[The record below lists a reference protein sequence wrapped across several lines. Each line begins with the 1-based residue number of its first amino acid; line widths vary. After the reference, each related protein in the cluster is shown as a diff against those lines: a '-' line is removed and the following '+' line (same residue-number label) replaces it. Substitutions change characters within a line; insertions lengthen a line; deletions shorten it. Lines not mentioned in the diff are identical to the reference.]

1 MSRRAHPVVSLLLVV
16 PEAHV
21 RQLDLH
27 FQTAWYDVFHRARP
41 NQLSHVLCMGP
52 IVWVMLVFAC
62 LLPLPG
68 FTPPGFDLGLVLA
81 FALVAACVAMDRGL
95 GLVMAPVMAALW
107 ASAHLLVGARGA
119 GAFFI
124 ALAVLAVAGALQ
136 TWTHA
141 FEDVPPPLSGT
152 EGWVTV
158 SEWRRKTPLPRLM
171 LAIVLTLSVYILVEI
186 FSSPRLFCVQVFKL
200 MLRLGYKPSVRAEI
214 AAESRRI
221 LATSGAA

>member
-1 MSRRAHPVVSLLLVV
+1 MSRRAHPAVSLLLVV

-41 NQLSHVLCMGP
+41 NQISHVLCMGP
-52 IVWVMLVFAC
+52 IVWVILVLAC
-62 LLPLPG
+62 RLPLPG
-68 FTPPGFDLGLVLA
+68 FTPPGLDLGLALG
-81 FALVAACVAMDRGL
+81 FALVAAYVAMDRWL

-107 ASAHLLVGARGA
+107 ASAHLLVGAWGTGA
-119 GAFFI
+119 LPL
-124 ALAVLAVAGALQ
+124 ALIVLAVAGGLQ

-141 FEDVPPPLSGT
+141 FEDIPPPLSGT
-152 EGWVTV
+152 AGWVTV
-158 SEWRRKTPLPRLM
+158 AEWRRKTPLPRLA
-171 LAIVLTLSVYILVEI
+171 LAIALTLSVYILVEI
-186 FSSPRLFCVQVFKL
+186 ASSPRLFGVQVFKL

-221 LATSGAA
+221 LATSRAA

>member
-1 MSRRAHPVVSLLLVV
+1 MSRRAHPAVSLLLVV
-16 PEAHV
+16 PQAHV

-27 FQTAWYDVFHRARP
+27 FQTAWYDVFHRVRL
-41 NQLSHVLCMGP
+41 NQISHVLCMGP

-68 FTPPGFDLGLVLA
+68 FTPPALDLGLVLA
-81 FALVAACVAMDRGL
+81 LALVAAYVVMDRGL
-95 GLVMAPVMAALW
+95 GLLMAPVMGALW
-107 ASAHLLVGARGA
+107 VSAHLLVGARGA
-119 GAFFI
+119 A
-124 ALAVLAVAGALQ
+124 ALPLVLIVLAAAGALQ

-141 FEDVPPPLSGT
+141 FEEVPPPLSGT

-158 SEWRRKTPLPRLM
+158 AEWRRKTPLPRLM
-171 LAIVLTLSVYILVEI
+171 LAFGLSLSVYILVEI
-186 FSSPRLFCVQVFKL
+186 ASSPRLFGVQVFKL
-200 MLRLGYKPSVRAEI
+200 MLCFGYKPSVRAEI